1 MSRSIIR
8 GASGESPGVLWGLN
22 PWQRAKQII
31 RNSPRGDACQ
41 DICPL
46 ARTSKPIN
54 AFALALCDNCIDCFG
69 EKGREDGFRKR
80 KVDENFG
87 KEEVTERN
95 ERGSR
100 DEVKR
105 KLKKER
111 KKSEDKRNEG
121 KILKVEF

>member
-8 GASGESPGVLWGLN
+8 GASGESPRVLWGLN

-31 RNSPRGDACQ
+31 RNSPRGDARQ

>member
-1 MSRSIIR
+1 M
-8 GASGESPGVLWGLN
+8 
-22 PWQRAKQII
+22 
-31 RNSPRGDACQ
+31 
-41 DICPL
+41 
-46 ARTSKPIN
+46 
-54 AFALALCDNCIDCFG
+54 
-69 EKGREDGFRKR
+69 
-80 KVDENFG
+80 DENFG
-87 KEEVTERN
+87 KEEVTTLERD

>member
-31 RNSPRGDACQ
+31 RNSPRGDARQ

-69 EKGREDGFRKR
+69 EKESSKEGKMDFESEKWTKTLEKKR
-80 KVDENFG
+80 L
-87 KEEVTERN
+87 RN
-95 ERGSR
+95 EMK
-100 DEVKR
+100 EVREMK
-105 KLKKER
+105 
-111 KKSEDKRNEG
+111 
-121 KILKVEF
+121 